1 MEEKRFYNRKQVDM
15 GTILVVEDS
24 ATQRQMITEFLE
36 DKDYKVAIATNGVE
50 ALERIVQSNPDV
62 VLLDVLMP
70 QMNGYEVCRRLKK
83 DPKTHEIPVIM
94 CSAKITEVDRY
105 WGIKIGAD
113 AYIGKPF
120 KQRELIETIERL
132 MAEN

>member
-1 MEEKRFYNRKQVDM
+1 M

-24 ATQRQMITEFLE
+24 ATQREMMAEFLKGN
-36 DKDYKVAIATNGVE
+36 DFQVTVASNGLE
-50 ALERIVQSNPDV
+50 ALERVQDTSPDV

-70 QMNGYEVCRRLKK
+70 QMNGYEVCRRLKSN
-83 DPKTHEIPVIM
+83 PKTHAIPVIM

-105 WGIKIGAD
+105 WGMKTGAD

-120 KQRELIETIERL
+120 KQKEMIDTIERL
-132 MAEN
+132 IAENLS